1 MLVLVGAALAVKLA
15 GPVVAAVAELV
26 HVLVIVAA
34 ILLGVAGAGLVAFIT
49 WRWHRYRHP
58 GAARAVAPRPS
69 AARAVQPPPE
79 PRAALERVP
88 EFHLHLHG
96 VAAEGIAAILR
107 KRQLPGHSHESRE

>member
-1 MLVLVGAALAVKLA
+1 M
-15 GPVVAAVAELV
+15 AAVAELV

-49 WRWHRYRHP
+49 WRCTATAIR

-69 AARAVQPPPE
+69 AA
-79 PRAALERVP
+79 RAALERVP

>member
-1 MLVLVGAALAVKLA
+1 M
-15 GPVVAAVAELV
+15 AAVAELV

-49 WRWHRYRHP
+49 WRCTATAIR

-69 AARAVQPPPE
+69 AARAAQPPPE

-88 EFHLHLHG
+88 ACHLHLHG
-96 VAAEGIAAILR
+96 MAAEGIAAILR